1 MYVCYVL
8 FNKYSKYRITGGPN
22 HGNKE
27 AKQNIELSQHAQTPS
42 AVQVAKCRHRLNEN
56 FPSHMGQYGLMS
68 NLFELLLAVVS
79 SVLSCCWL
87 GIRKSIWPVKIEWW
101 GVGVVICLERGAD
114 CLHIIQLM
122 PLHPKTLSSLAS
134 LKSRL
139 VLPFCVKSTEGKS
152 TNGKRNQKLHLS

>member
-27 AKQNIELSQHAQTPS
+27 AKQNIQLSQHAQTPS

-56 FPSHMGQYGLMS
+56 FPSRMGQYGLMS

-87 GIRKSIWPVKIEWW
+87 GTKKSIWPVKIEWW
-101 GVGVVICLERGAD
+101 GYLSGERCRLFAYHPADATTSQNPIISCLIE
-114 CLHIIQLM
+114 IQTGFTFL
-122 PLHPKTLSSLAS
+122 
-134 LKSRL
+134 
-139 VLPFCVKSTEGKS
+139 C
-152 TNGKRNQKLHLS
+152 QKHWRQKH